1 MVDVADRFIIGSM
14 LGVVHIAPYAVAFDL
29 VQQLIGPIMNVI
41 FMVAF
46 PVIVRTFEVNSDES
60 VRDHLYALGSR
71 LVALGVP
78 VAVGLGALSYD
89 ISSLVFGNEF
99 QENAAT
105 CMPWLAA
112 ATFLAAFKSYFLD
125 VPFQLRHATKY
136 IGYIATLVA
145 TINVVLNILLL
156 PRYGVIASAWATFA
170 AFAVGTLVSW
180 IIGRN
185 VFKLPTLGNV
195 LLKSIAASATMVFI
209 MLMLPPSLGVI
220 LLFVKITAGFFTYVL
235 MAWILDIEG
244 FRSLLLGLS
253 HR

>member
-1 MVDVADRFIIGSM
+1 M
-14 LGVVHIAPYAVAFDL
+14 LGVVHVAPYAVAYDL

-46 PVIVRTFEVNSDES
+46 PVIVRIFEVKSDES
-60 VRDHLYALGSR
+60 VRVHLHALGSR

-78 VAVGLGALSYD
+78 VAVGVGALSDD
-89 ISSLVFGNEF
+89 ISGLVFGSEF
-99 QENAAT
+99 RENAAI

-112 ATFLAAFKSYFLD
+112 ATFLAAFKRYYLD
-125 VPFQLRHATKY
+125 VPFQLRNATKY
-136 IGYIATLVA
+136 IGFIATIVA

-185 VFKLPTLGNV
+185 VFTLPNVGNV
-195 LLKSIAASATMVFI
+195 FFKSIVASATMVFV

-220 LLFVKITAGFFTYVL
+220 LLSVKIAAGFFTYVM